1 MKIATW
7 NVNSV
12 RARQARLL
20 EWLRSAQ
27 PDVLCLQ
34 ELKCT
39 EADFPFAAVR
49 EAGYHAAVYGQKTYN
64 GVAILARSEP
74 QDVVH
79 GLSDGVDDTHARVIA
94 ATVDGVRVLSV
105 YAPNGQSPEAP
116 AFQYKLEFYA
126 RLRRYLDARHR
137 PEEPLLLLGDWN
149 VAPDPIDV
157 YDPAAWEGQVLFT
170 REERAAFRHLCA
182 FGLEDTFRRLY
193 PDVQKFSWWDY
204 RMLAFPKNKGVRID
218 HILASQ
224 ALMARCRE
232 VDVDRETRKGAQP
245 SDHAAVWAR
254 FD

>member
-7 NVNSV
+7 NMNSV
-12 RARQARLL
+12 RARRQRMLD
-20 EWLRSAQ
+20 WLRSAQ

-34 ELKCT
+34 ELKCPD
-39 EADFPFAAVR
+39 AGFPFDEVR
-49 EAGYHAAVYGQKTYN
+49 EAGYHAAVHGQKTYN

-74 QDVVH
+74 SDVVH
-79 GLSDGVDDTHARVIA
+79 GLCDGVEDAHARVIA

-105 YAPNGQSPEAP
+105 YAPNGQSPDAP
-116 AFQYKLEFYA
+116 AFQYKLQFYA

-137 PEEPLLLLGDWN
+137 PDEPLLLLGDWN

-157 YDPAAWEGQVLFT
+157 YDPVAWEGQTLFT
-170 REERAAFRHLCA
+170 LEERAAFRHLCA

-193 PDVQKFSWWDY
+193 PGVQKFSWWDY

-218 HILASQ
+218 HILAT
-224 ALMARCRE
+224 APLMARCRE